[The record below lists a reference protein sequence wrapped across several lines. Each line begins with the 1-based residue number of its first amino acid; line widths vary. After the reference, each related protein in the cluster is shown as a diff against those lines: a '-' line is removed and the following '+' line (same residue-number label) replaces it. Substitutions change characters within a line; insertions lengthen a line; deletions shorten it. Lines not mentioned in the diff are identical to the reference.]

1 MVKPTDQQHLQ
12 PISLAELGSN
22 SPNIGP
28 KKAEFPNWLIRSLAW
43 AFIIGLVAWMGTLNA
58 AVQEEERNQSA
69 LEIALTA
76 EREASNVNFIYIRES
91 LARIENKI
99 DRKVT
104 RGN

>member
-1 MVKPTDQQHLQ
+1 
-12 PISLAELGSN
+12 
-22 SPNIGP
+22 
-28 KKAEFPNWLIRSLAW
+28 
-43 AFIIGLVAWMGTLNA
+43 MGTLNA
-58 AVQEEERNQSA
+58 AVQEEEKSQSA

-76 EREASNVNFIYIRES
+76 EREATNVNFIYIRES